1 MVKGEMKSYMVRS
14 EDIEKKWYLVDANG
28 KTVGRL
34 ATKIATILRG
44 KGKPQFTPH
53 ADIGDFVVVVNADK
67 VNFTGKKWTQK
78 TYYWHTPYPG
88 GLKSITAEKLFKQNP
103 EEILKKAVW
112 GMLPKNKW
120 QKDLITRV
128 KIYSGGEHP
137 HKAQNPESLEV

>member
-1 MVKGEMKSYMVRS
+1 MKSYMVRS
-14 EDIEKKWYLVDANG
+14 EDIEKKWYVVDAKG
-28 KTVGRL
+28 KTVGRI
-34 ATKIATILRG
+34 ATKIASILRG

-53 ADIGDFVVVVNADK
+53 ADIGDFVVVINADK

-88 GLKSITAEKLFKQNP
+88 GLKSITAEKLFKENP

-112 GMLPKNKW
+112 GMLPKNKM

-137 HKAQNPESLEV
+137 HQAQNPEELEVK

>member
-1 MVKGEMKSYMVRS
+1 MKSYMVRS
-14 EDIEKKWYLVDANG
+14 EDIEKKWYVVDAKG
-28 KTVGRL
+28 KTVGRI
-34 ATKIATILRG
+34 ATKIASILRG
-44 KGKPQFTPH
+44 KDKPQFTPH
-53 ADIGDFVVVVNADK
+53 ADIGDFVVVINADK

-88 GLKSITAEKLFKQNP
+88 GLKSITAEKLFKENP

-112 GMLPKNKW
+112 GMLPKNKM

-137 HKAQNPESLEV
+137 HQAQNPEELEVK